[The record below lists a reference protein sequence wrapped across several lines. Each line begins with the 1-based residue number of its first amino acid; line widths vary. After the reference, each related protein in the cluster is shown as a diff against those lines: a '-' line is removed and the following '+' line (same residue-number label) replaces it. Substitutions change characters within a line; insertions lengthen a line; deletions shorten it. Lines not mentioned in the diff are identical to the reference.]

1 MAYSRSRSRC
11 SFEELLGN
19 LLLLSRKASFKSS
32 GFSYEHQNLIYQ
44 AAIFSICAG
53 IEEYSKNF
61 FEDYIFEC
69 VRGGITF
76 DKIPL
81 NLRLISLL
89 KGQKDLFKQNLF
101 NGDEAK
107 TLKKMASS
115 MSVYDVYQD
124 DFVLNQSIVAGT
136 VLGTNKYPSIKNLK
150 IVYNRIGIS
159 DIFSELHRK
168 SQSDITSQLS
178 SFLDIRE
185 AISHQTPS
193 SLTYTDIKRHLSNL
207 KNIINYLDRI
217 KYSHL
222 SKISGVGC
230 WPS

>member
-1 MAYSRSRSRC
+1 MAYSKSRSRC
-11 SFEELLGN
+11 SFEELLKK
-19 LLLLSRKASFKSS
+19 LLLLSRTASYKSS

-69 VRGGITF
+69 TRGEVKL
-76 DKIPL
+76 DKLPI
-81 NLRLISLL
+81 NLRLMSLL
-89 KGQKDLFKQNLF
+89 RGQKDIFKQHLF
-101 NGDEAK
+101 NGNEAK
-107 TLKKMASS
+107 TLIKMASS
-115 MSVYDVYQD
+115 MSVYEVLED
-124 DFVLNQSIVAGT
+124 DSVLNRSIVAGT

-150 IVYNRIGIS
+150 IVYNRIGIE
-159 DIFSELHRK
+159 DIFLELHRK
-168 SQSDITSQLS
+168 SRSDITSQLS

-222 SKISGVGC
+222 SKISGAGC